1 MMAEMTAQKRTMESL
16 TKHIDTEAHVEQK
29 ILELREEAKKQQQW
43 YEDQLANRSKLV
55 KEAEQILKD
64 EIHHLEDIHSR
75 EATL

>member
-1 MMAEMTAQKRTMESL
+1 MEM
-16 TKHIDTEAHVEQK
+16 
-29 ILELREEAKKQQQW
+29 REEAKKQQQW